1 MSNRDSVF
9 ESDAASSVMMREES
23 AYDSRMG
30 SSQLDTPMQARI
42 VDNTRLSALTNQI
55 MELVIDN
62 IRMVHMNSKLLDYCK
77 RQILQSESNIK
88 KMES

>member
-9 ESDAASSVMMREES
+9 ESDAASSVMMREVS
-23 AYDSRMG
+23 AYESRMG
-30 SSQLDTPMQARI
+30 GSQLETPMQARS

-77 RQILQSESNIK
+77 RQIVQSE
-88 KMES
+88 